1 MRSNGGSSNGDF
13 SESYIPTLTA
23 INEEV
28 NRLTSGLETHFIYF
42 ASSINEALRTIPW
55 LPDAIKPTRRLRY
68 VPVVARSE
76 PVGYLEYTKDWISRH
91 RAITAAI
98 VAFVGTGAF
107 IIWRQRSRAHGIKRR
122 ARRAKNGSRTEV
134 VVLAGSPYSPLT
146 RSLSLDLERR
156 GFIVYI
162 PVNSLVEEQ
171 LVQSESRVDIRP
183 LSLDIS
189 SPTAT
194 ANTLSQFETIL
205 SRPHYPLPH
214 TSSHTLHLAS
224 FIVLP
229 STAPATGLISN
240 IHPLTWSETLNSQL
254 IAPITMLH
262 AFLPLLTTH
271 KSSLLFL
278 TPSIVPSL
286 TPPLYG
292 LENVAMAGMQALIK
306 TLRKEVA
313 SKDVNVIQF
322 RLGTFEYPGLAPTGR
337 SLVPMREYYGGALRG
352 EETLREET
360 ARARY
365 AREDAT
371 ANARNNIKGS
381 SLRELHFGVFDAIV
395 GDRGRGATI
404 FVGKGSRAYD
414 YISRFVPEKI
424 IGWMTHS
431 VRLPSMLGRDEDG
444 GSNLSGSTEWE
455 KLETEFSAGRG
466 L

>member
-1 MRSNGGSSNGDF
+1 MRSNDSSHRDF
-13 SESYIPTLTA
+13 SESYIPTISA
-23 INEEV
+23 INKEI
-28 NRLTSGLETHFIYF
+28 NRITSGLETHFIYF
-42 ASSINEALRTIPW
+42 ASSINEVLRTTSW
-55 LPDAIKPTRRLRY
+55 LPNAIKPARRLRN
-68 VPVVARSE
+68 VPAVARSE
-76 PVGYLEYTKDWISRH
+76 PVGYLEYTQDWISRH

-98 VAFVGTGAF
+98 FAFVGTGAF
-107 IIWRQRSRAHGIKRR
+107 IIWRRQSRAHGIKRR

-146 RSLSLDLERR
+146 RSISLDLERR

-194 ANTLSQFETIL
+194 ADKLSQFETLL
-205 SRPHYPLPH
+205 SRSHYPLPH

-229 STAPATGLISN
+229 SRAPSTGLISN
-240 IHPLTWSETLNSQL
+240 IHPVTWSETLNSQL

-292 LENVAMAGMQALIK
+292 LENVAVAGMQALIK

-313 SKDVNVIQF
+313 SKNVNVVQF

-337 SLVPMREYYGGALRG
+337 SLIPIREYNGSSMRG
-352 EETLREET
+352 EGTLREDS
-360 ARARY
+360 ARGRY
-365 AREDAT
+365 AREDET
-371 ANARNNIKGS
+371 ANARKIKGS
-381 SLRELHFGVFDAIV
+381 PLRELHFGVFDAIV
-395 GDRGRGATI
+395 GDRGRGGTI

-414 YISRFVPEKI
+414 YISRFVPETI
-424 IGWMTHS
+424 IRWMTHG
-431 VRLPSMLGRDEDG
+431 VLLPSMLGRDEDG

-455 KLETEFSAGRG
+455 KLETEFSAGRDF
-466 L
+466 

>member
-1 MRSNGGSSNGDF
+1 MRSNDSSNGDF
-13 SESYIPTLTA
+13 SKSYIPTINA
-23 INEEV
+23 INEEI
-28 NRLTSGLETHFIYF
+28 NRIASGLETHFTYF
-42 ASSINEALRTIPW
+42 ASSINEALRTTLW
-55 LPDAIKPTRRLRY
+55 LPDAIKPARRLRY

-76 PVGYLEYTKDWISRH
+76 PVGYLEYTQDWISRH

-107 IIWRQRSRAHGIKRR
+107 IIWRRRSRAHGIKRR

-134 VVLAGSPYSPLT
+134 IVLAGSPYSPLT

-171 LVQSESRVDIRP
+171 LVQSESRLDIRP
-183 LSLDIS
+183 LSLDIT

-194 ANTLSQFETIL
+194 ANTLSQFETLL
-205 SRPHYPLPH
+205 SRTHYPLPH
-214 TSSHTLHLAS
+214 TSPHTLHLAS

-229 STAPATGLISN
+229 SRAASTGLISN
-240 IHPLTWSETLNSQL
+240 IHPVTWSETLNSQL

-262 AFLPLLTTH
+262 AFFPLLTTH

-292 LENVAMAGMQALIK
+292 LENVAVAGMQALIK

-313 SKDVNVIQF
+313 SKDVNVVQF
-322 RLGTFEYPGLAPTGR
+322 RLGTFDYPGLAPSGR
-337 SLVPMREYYGGALRG
+337 SLIPIREYNGSSMRG
-352 EETLREET
+352 EENLREES
-360 ARARY
+360 ARGKY

-371 ANARNNIKGS
+371 ASSRNIKGS
-381 SLRELHFGVFDAIV
+381 PLRELHFGVFDAIV
-395 GDRGRGATI
+395 GDRGRGGTI

-414 YISRFVPEKI
+414 YISRFVPETI
-424 IGWMTHS
+424 IGWMTHG
-431 VRLPSMLGRDEDG
+431 VLLPSMLGRDEDG
-444 GSNLSGSTEWE
+444 GSNLSGSTEWG
-455 KLETEFSAGRG
+455 KLETEFSAGREF
-466 L
+466 